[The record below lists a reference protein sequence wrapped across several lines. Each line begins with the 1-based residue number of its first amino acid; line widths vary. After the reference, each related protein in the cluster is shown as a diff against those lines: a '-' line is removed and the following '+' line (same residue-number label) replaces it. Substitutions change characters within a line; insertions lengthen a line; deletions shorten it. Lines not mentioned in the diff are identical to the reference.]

1 MPTTAPVTEPTTA
14 SAALAAVRENP
25 PAFLSV
31 REVAAIL
38 DRAPSRVYQL
48 IAAGTIP
55 TQRFGRALRISTTAF
70 LAFIDGER

>member
-1 MPTTAPVTEPTTA
+1 MSTTAPTTA

-31 REVAAIL
+31 PEAAAIL

-48 IAAGTIP
+48 IAAGQVP
-55 TQRFGRALRISTTAF
+55 VQRFGRAIRIPTVAF
-70 LAFIDGER
+70 LAFIDGEA